1 MKQQCSPGGA
11 RRRQS
16 STAAV
21 ERGALHGG
29 ARWRTEIWV
38 WAAAA
43 WCGTVQGG
51 AQGPNKGG
59 AGIWTCVRNATT
71 AEIAGVTQAEE
82 TDRVPVLRDL
92 ISGW

>member
-29 ARWRTEIWV
+29 ARR
-38 WAAAA
+38 
-43 WCGTVQGG
+43 GG
-51 AQGPNKGG
+51 ATVGFVGNGG
-59 AGIWTCVRNATT
+59 CCGEVER
-71 AEIAGVTQAEE
+71 
-82 TDRVPVLRDL
+82 R
-92 ISGW
+92 